1 MNPAIAQLIVGL
13 VAGIL
18 LLGGTILLASRGRNR
33 GFPRML
39 LWAPVLGGAVVAW
52 GIIDQAAPLG
62 IGIAVLAVAIGSA
75 LGLGWSSSFR
85 DLTAAKERMFARVLQ
100 PRWVTAFALIWLT
113 GIAFRVQGVLSRQ
126 VDAQSAYL
134 LGGSLLAVSLALVPT
149 LRWLER
155 RIPEFSSSEAVALT
169 PAMLGIVT
177 VIASGI
183 GWLYVPFGVVSAAW
197 WVLNGRPQS
206 A

>member
-62 IGIAVLAVAIGSA
+62 IGIAVLAVVIGSA
-75 LGLGWSSSFR
+75 LGLDWSSSFR
-85 DLTAAKERMFARVLQ
+85 DLTAAKERTFVRVLQ
-100 PRWVTAFALIWLT
+100 PRWVTAVALIWLT
-113 GIAFRVQGVLSRQ
+113 GIAFRVHGVLGREF
-126 VDAQSAYL
+126 DGQSSYV

-149 LRWLER
+149 LWWLER
-155 RIPEFSSSEAVALT
+155 RIPEFPRSEAVALT

-177 VIASGI
+177 VIASGV
-183 GWLYVPFGVVSAAW
+183 GWLYIPFGVISAAW
-197 WVLNGRPQS
+197 WVLNGRPQK